1 MLNAQALRRAP
12 GCAAAFIER
21 RSRIK
26 WGGVSLRTLDTAHS
40 GEVENV
46 HALTYHGEMLFWG
59 QWESRSKEQGGQE
72 KAKVTGGATFP
83 KANKLSTS
91 N

>member
-1 MLNAQALRRAP
+1 MHLGALQPSFRGEAELN
-12 GCAAAFIER
+12 
-21 RSRIK
+21 
-26 WGGVSLRTLDTAHS
+26 GGGSLRTLDTAHS